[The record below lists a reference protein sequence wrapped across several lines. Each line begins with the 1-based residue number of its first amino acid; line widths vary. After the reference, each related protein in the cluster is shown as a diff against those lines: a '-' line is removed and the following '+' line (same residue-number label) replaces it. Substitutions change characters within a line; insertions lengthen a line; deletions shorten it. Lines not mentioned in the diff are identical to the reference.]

1 MYALPGLD
9 NLDSLVKPTAVG
21 AVIVLAALLVVV
33 INRYGQRLARHDWL
47 LSQVNLRLDNL
58 HKEKKDAYVRSIQ
71 VQREPPPLSEART
84 TEIDEA
90 LLLTLKLD
98 PKNRKGGPE

>member
-1 MYALPGLD
+1 
-9 NLDSLVKPTAVG
+9 LVKPAAIVGTAVL
-21 AVIVLAALLVVV
+21 VALLVVV

-58 HKEKKDAYVRSIQ
+58 HKEKKDAYVRSMQ
-71 VQREPPPLSEART
+71 VQPIPPPLSEART

-98 PKNRKGGPE
+98 PRNRKGGPE